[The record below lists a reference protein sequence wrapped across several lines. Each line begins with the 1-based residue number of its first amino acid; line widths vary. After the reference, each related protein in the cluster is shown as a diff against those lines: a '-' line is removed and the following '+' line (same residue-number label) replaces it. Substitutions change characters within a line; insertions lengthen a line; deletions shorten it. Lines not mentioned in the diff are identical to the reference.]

1 MRDVESVSCDVVN
14 DTVYIYDQNGNTVNI
29 LSIPGLENA
38 YSTGRCII
46 AETETMS
53 YTYKVRRDGS
63 LGLPGIRGRVR
74 APDPPSD
81 DLIAKVSNRTE
92 DDCGSSRGYTP
103 SRSYGGGGNGSPGC
117 WFAFIIFAIL
127 YCVIY
132 QKGCSNV
139 DSDRRTV
146 AARHEHTGV
155 RKDLKEFIAKHDACR
170 IVAITKTK
178 KGGDVAIVG
187 DNGYAYTAK
196 CPSGL
201 KKALKEIRDE
211 GHKITDVCLT
221 DKGKWVVLFGKNGW
235 SGSGLPNALAN
246 KLHEYHEDDE
256 ALYSATFNDAGDW
269 VVVSDMHYNSSSSDI
284 ADWLKDG
291 ERKYGELLSVS
302 LTDDAQAA
310 VFANGW
316 RLRGKYPKELLEAL
330 KETKLNV
337 RVIRMA
343 GTSWFFADETG
354 AHYHYHM

>member
-14 DTVYIYDQNGNTVNI
+14 NTVYIYDQNGNTVNV

-139 DSDRRTV
+139 DGDRRTV
-146 AARHEHTGV
+146 AARHEHTGA

-211 GHKITDVCLT
+211 GHRITDVCLT

-235 SGSGLPNALAN
+235 RSDGLPEDMLN
-246 KLHEYHEDDE
+246 KMSKFHDDKE
-256 ALYSATFNDAGDW
+256 ALLSATINDNGDW
-269 VVVSDMHYNSSSSDI
+269 VVVSDKHFSSSSTEI
-284 ADWLKDG
+284 QNWLAETMK
-291 ERKYGELLSVS
+291 EYGELLSVS
-302 LTDDAQAA
+302 LTDDAQVA
-310 VFANGW
+310 VFELGYSY
-316 RLRGKYPKELLEAL
+316 RGNYPRDMRESIK
-330 KETKLNV
+330 KSNFYV
-337 RVIRMA
+337 RIIRMA